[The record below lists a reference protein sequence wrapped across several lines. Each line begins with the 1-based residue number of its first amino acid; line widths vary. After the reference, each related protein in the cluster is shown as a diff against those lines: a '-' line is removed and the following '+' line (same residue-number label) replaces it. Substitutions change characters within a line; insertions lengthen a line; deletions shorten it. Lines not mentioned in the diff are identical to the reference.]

1 MRLEPVTLLLWTEP
15 EPVTKVKARLTAD
28 NAIIIT
34 CQKQKV
40 YGEKEIFE
48 LTWENDGKVEN
59 KTTGCSFERKDLLY
73 LTNYTF
79 KVSRLIKL
87 NI

>member
-1 MRLEPVTLLLWTEP
+1 MTDVR
-15 EPVTKVKARLTAD
+15 AYLTAD

-34 CQKQKV
+34 CQKREV

-59 KTTGCSFERKDLLY
+59 KTAGCSFERKDLLY

-79 KVSRLIKL
+79 KVSSLIKL